1 MMIRVLI
8 VSPQWRRLEALLM
21 GDARFYVL
29 DALPDGSFLAE
40 RCAALC
46 PELLVWH
53 GQPFPTD
60 LGAVT
65 ASPPKV
71 IELVE
76 NGQNAHPL
84 ADKWIGCR
92 EDGETMLN
100 AMADA
105 ALPPLPNLARETLF
119 MRLRFTEDAL
129 KTLGVPERLKGYR
142 YILHGVAACASAP
155 SLLACLRDRLY
166 PMLGADFTAS
176 PAAVERDIRT
186 AIEATWL
193 RGDLEGIQR
202 CFGATVDAERGK
214 PTNAEFVSTL
224 AQQVRQRVQ
233 RHLDENRVS
242 G

>member
-8 VSPQWRRLEALLM
+8 VSPLWRRLEALLM

-29 DALPDGSFLAE
+29 GALPDSLFLE
-40 RCAALC
+40 ESCVALC
-46 PELLVWH
+46 PELLIWH
-53 GQPFPTD
+53 GFPFPTD
-60 LGAVT
+60 LGSVIA
-65 ASPPKV
+65 APPKV

-76 NGQNAHPL
+76 DGQNAHPL

-92 EDGETMLN
+92 EDGENLLN

-105 ALPPLPNLARETLF
+105 ALRPLPNLARDTLSTRTQF
-119 MRLRFTEDAL
+119 AEDAL
-129 KTLGVPERLKGYR
+129 KTLGMPERLKGYR
-142 YILHGVAACASAP
+142 YILHGVAACACAP

-166 PMLGADFTAS
+166 PLLGADFSVSAAS
-176 PAAVERDIRT
+176 VERDVRT

-214 PTNAEFVSTL
+214 PTNAEFISTL

-233 RHLDENRVS
+233 RHLVEKRVD

>member
-8 VSPQWRRLEALLM
+8 VSPLWRRLEALLM

-29 DALPDGSFLAE
+29 GALPDSLFLE
-40 RCAALC
+40 ESCAALC

-53 GQPFPTD
+53 GFPFPTG
-60 LGAVT
+60 LGTFT

-71 IELVE
+71 IELAE

-84 ADKWIGCR
+84 ADKWIGYH
-92 EDGETMLN
+92 EDGETLLN
-100 AMADA
+100 AMAGT
-105 ALPPLPNLARETLF
+105 ALLPLPNLSGDTRF
-119 MRLRFTEDAL
+119 VRLRFAGDTL
-129 KTLGVPERLKGYR
+129 KTLGMPVKLKGYR
-142 YILHGVAACASAP
+142 YILHGVASCACAP
-155 SLLACLRDRLY
+155 SLLVCLRDRLY
-166 PMLGADFTAS
+166 PMLGTDFAAS
-176 PAAVERDIRT
+176 PAAVERDVRT

-202 CFGATVDAERGK
+202 CFGSTVDAERGK
-214 PTNAEFVSTL
+214 PTNAELISTL

-233 RHLDENRVS
+233 RHLDERRVS